1 MRSVHLSWRAVGA
14 AAVAGVTQ
22 SILGSVP
29 FQLEVN
35 NG

>member
-1 MRSVHLSWRAVGA
+1 MRSVHLSWRA

-22 SILGSVP
+22 SVLGSVP
-29 FQLEVN
+29 FQIEVN